1 MVQESRC
8 WRDEAAS
15 RDWAHARPD
24 RALCLVHVLV
34 VVGNLPVASVLA
46 GNKHIVD
53 NAIHDVATLGSGAVT
68 FWELVAAR
76 RANGIP
82 LRTLENGRPE
92 GVGADGAVEY
102 LHAHG
107 DILHLTTALSILAT
121 NSFTLVVGV
130 D

>member
-15 RDWAHARPD
+15 RDWADARPD

-34 VVGNLPVASVLA
+34 VVGNLSVASVLA
-46 GNKHIVD
+46 GNKDVVD
-53 NAIHDVATLGSGAVT
+53 DAIHDVAALGSGAVT

-82 LRTLENGRPE
+82 FRTLKRIIQIFI
-92 GVGADGAVEY
+92 Y
-102 LHAHG
+102 
-107 DILHLTTALSILAT
+107 
-121 NSFTLVVGV
+121 FV
-130 D
+130 DLIASVMYNNKKEVY

>member
-1 MVQESRC
+1 MAQECRC
-8 WRDEAAS
+8 WCDKATS
-15 RDWAHARPD
+15 RDRAHAGPNQ
-24 RALCLVHVLV
+24 ALPLVRILV

-46 GNKHIVD
+46 GNKDVVD
-53 NAIHDVATLGSGAVT
+53 DTVHDVAALDSRAVA

-92 GVGADGAVEY
+92 GVGADGAVKY
-102 LHAHG
+102 LQTHG
-107 DILHLTTALSILAT
+107 DILHLATALSILVT